1 MMALQPSVNPYLR
14 KLAVFKFKLI
24 VNFTLQILFCL
35 CNLFVLIII
44 NANCVSYLVYIMNL

>member
-1 MMALQPSVNPYLR
+1 MALQPSVNPYLR